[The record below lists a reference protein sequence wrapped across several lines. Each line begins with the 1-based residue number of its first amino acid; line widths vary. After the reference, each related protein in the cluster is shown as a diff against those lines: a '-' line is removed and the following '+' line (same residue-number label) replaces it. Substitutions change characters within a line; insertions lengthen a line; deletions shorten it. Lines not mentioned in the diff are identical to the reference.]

1 MNNPISNLPPPN
13 YGSFTPTTSP
23 STAIRQGSDSNPGA
37 ILTKD
42 SLEVPLEA
50 QVSIHSDS
58 SAAGHPYLAPPTQV
72 RVADESQE
80 DNAAYQYYLDRRANS
95 TLKLSQN
102 ETNPSLLALDDG
114 WKFEGN
120 IVGGLIAFAKT
131 APTKNEG

>member
-1 MNNPISNLPPPN
+1 MTSPIPPH
-13 YGSFTPTTSP
+13 YGSFTQGTSP
-23 STAIRQGSDSNPGA
+23 SIAIRQGSDSNSGA

-42 SLEVPLEA
+42 SLEVPLES
-50 QVSIHSDS
+50 QVSISSDS

-80 DNAAYQYYLDRRANS
+80 DDAAYHYYLDRRANS

-102 ETNPSLLALDDG
+102 ETNPNLLALDDS

-120 IVGGLIAFAKT
+120 IVGGLIAFAKID
-131 APTKNEG
+131 PTKNEG